1 MLEGDCTSRSA
12 AEDRVP
18 ALRKEVGPGAG
29 DAEGRYVQVDTQAAR
44 KAAHGVEAGNNW
56 AEDKAGG
63 KGMSQAASL
72 EVVPAGH
79 MKDSPAASS
88 RKDMEVHTRGVHDS
102 KEPEEANTVLAR
114 DVQALDAQGT
124 RAVVEGARTVA
135 EAEEGS
141 G

>member
-12 AEDRVP
+12 GEDRVP

-29 DAEGRYVQVDTQAAR
+29 DVEGRYVQADTQAAR
-44 KAAHGVEAGNNW
+44 KAHGVEARNNW

-63 KGMSQAASL
+63 MGMSQAASL
-72 EVVPAGH
+72 EVAPARH
-79 MKDSPAASS
+79 MEDSPAASS
-88 RKDMEVHTRGVHDS
+88 RKDMVVHTRGVHDS

-124 RAVVEGARTVA
+124 RAVVEGARAVA